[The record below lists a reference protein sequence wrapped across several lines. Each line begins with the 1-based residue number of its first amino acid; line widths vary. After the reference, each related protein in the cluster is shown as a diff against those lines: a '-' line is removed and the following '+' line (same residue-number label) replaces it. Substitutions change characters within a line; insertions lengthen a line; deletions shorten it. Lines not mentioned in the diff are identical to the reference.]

1 MELILASIFSAL
13 IIVMTVF
20 FLLKVFLIAYKRKEI
35 SKRKCFLYAAVTI
48 VISFFLVAALPFV
61 FQSIL
66 ELVY

>member
-1 MELILASIFSAL
+1 MELILATIFSTL

-20 FLLKVFLIAYKRKEI
+20 FLLKVFYIAYKRKDI
-35 SKRKCFLYAAVTI
+35 SFRKCFLYAAVTI
-48 VISFFLVAALPFV
+48 GISCFLIAALPFV